1 MIYGSAEDNSIPVLL
16 SVSTVNMPLL
26 IFFKMMQEKCGRQT
40 MLKIIIIGS
49 PGAGKSTFARKL
61 RDTTGIPLYYLDM
74 LWHKPD
80 QTTISREEFDAK
92 LNKILKQNSWIIDG
106 NYQRTLE
113 ARIKECDTVFLMD
126 FPLDVCI
133 SGAESRIG
141 KKREDLPWIESE
153 FDKEFKQWIIDFS
166 KKQLPQIYK
175 TIEKYRNNKD
185 IIIFKSRK
193 EADNYL
199 YQFSSGLCI
208 YSKVC
213 KNI

>member
-1 MIYGSAEDNSIPVLL
+1 MNY
-16 SVSTVNMPLL
+16 
-26 IFFKMMQEKCGRQT
+26 MQKV
-40 MLKIIIIGS
+40 MVIGS

-61 RDTTGIPLYYLDM
+61 RDFTGLPLYYLDM

>member
-26 IFFKMMQEKCGRQT
+26 IFLKMMQEKCGRQT

>member
-92 LNKILKQNSWIIDG
+92 LNKILKQFLIKN
-106 NYQRTLE
+106 NY
-113 ARIKECDTVFLMD
+113 V
-126 FPLDVCI
+126 
-133 SGAESRIG
+133 
-141 KKREDLPWIESE
+141 
-153 FDKEFKQWIIDFS
+153 
-166 KKQLPQIYK
+166 
-175 TIEKYRNNKD
+175 D
-185 IIIFKSRK
+185 IIEYRK
-193 EADNYL
+193 GNT
-199 YQFSSGLCI
+199 GLEI
-208 YSKVC
+208 YVG
-213 KNI
+213 NI

>member
-166 KKQLPQIYK
+166 EKQLPQIYK

>member
-113 ARIKECDTVFLMD
+113 TRIKECDTVFLMD

>member
-80 QTTISREEFDAK
+80 QTTISGEEFDAK

-166 KKQLPQIYK
+166 EKQLPQIYK
-175 TIEKYRNNKD
+175 TIEKYRNSKD

-199 YQFSSGLCI
+199 YQFSSELCI